1 MREPGD
7 AEEAEE
13 EGEDVV
19 AKPQPISQLITAFSR
34 AATTTPV
41 DLLQS
46 DILYIAY
53 SAIMSQVLISNLCL
67 HLAITSWHGCD
78 VTAELSRVGRR

>member
-53 SAIMSQVLISNLCL
+53 SAIMSQV
-67 HLAITSWHGCD
+67 
-78 VTAELSRVGRR
+78 